1 LNLCCCGTQSGYPH
15 PPRCPFPY
23 YGRDDA
29 TITRWHRAADKYQA
43 DRNAPALTHE
53 TAPDLATALAG
64 LLECCEDSH
73 DDETHEDY
81 GGPHD
86 PSADCMVCAARAA
99 LARHRGERFPPTDD
113 ARDPARVL
121 SLKPGDAFRVE
132 DGTVW
137 RVCHG
142 PDVPGHYNAV
152 GAGDF
157 RATIAV
163 TRIVECL

>member
-1 LNLCCCGTQSGYPH
+1 MSSYAQDRTRIG
-15 PPRCPFPY
+15 
-23 YGRDDA
+23 DDPDEL
-29 TITRWHRAADKYQA
+29 TGE
-43 DRNAPALTHE
+43 LTHE

-64 LLECCEDSH
+64 LLECCEDAH

-86 PSADCMVCAARAA
+86 PDPSCMVCVARAA

-113 ARDPARVL
+113 EQEQDPARVL

>member
-1 LNLCCCGTQSGYPH
+1 MSSYAQDRTRIGDDPDELTAACADVVELIYRPL
-15 PPRCPFPY
+15 P
-23 YGRDDA
+23 GRG
-29 TITRWHRAADKYQA
+29 
-43 DRNAPALTHE
+43 PALTHE

-64 LLECCEDSH
+64 LLECCEDAH
-73 DDETHEDY
+73 DDETHENY

-99 LARHRGERFPPTDD
+99 LARHRGERFPQTDD
-113 ARDPARVL
+113 DQDQDQDPARVL